1 MVVEITQEKGGTTM
15 KLKKLLALT
24 LTGAVLTVSLT
35 ACTPLDAAELVY
47 DSIFGGGS
55 SSTGS
60 GNTGSTGGNT
70 SGTTGS
76 GSTAEEA
83 ENRAVAEAF
92 VRSKQSDSYTGKNY
106 ANITPV
112 YDIPHLEEFVREI
125 DEYCTKKSAKN
136 GRDWE
141 YTVHNLSTQELND
154 LSTVLKRGTYGS
166 AEASLQFGKD
176 IQGTPEQKLNL
187 FICKS
192 FWDDQ
197 SYPYHGNAWFD
208 SVVLTRADGSTYRF
222 LLSICHG

>member
-1 MVVEITQEKGGTTM
+1 M

-24 LTGAVLTVSLT
+24 LTGAVLTASLT

-60 GNTGSTGGNT
+60 GNTGGTTGGN
-70 SGTTGS
+70 TGS
-76 GSTAEEA
+76 GSTAEDA
-83 ENRAVAEAF
+83 ENRAVAEAYVEF
-92 VRSKQSDSYTGKNY
+92 LKKGTYTSSTY
-106 ANITPV
+106 ADIDPV
-112 YDIPHLEEFVREI
+112 YDIPHLEEFVKAI
-125 DEYCTKKSAKN
+125 DEYCTKECETNGKS
-136 GRDWE
+136 WE
-141 YTVHNLSTQELND
+141 YTVHNLSKEKLND
-154 LSTVLKRGTYGS
+154 LATVLHKENYEN

-192 FWDDQ
+192 FWDKQ
-197 SYPYHGNAWFD
+197 SYPYHYRGNAWFD

>member
-1 MVVEITQEKGGTTM
+1 M

-24 LTGAVLTVSLT
+24 LTGAMLTASLT

-70 SGTTGS
+70 GGTTGS

-83 ENRAVAEAF
+83 ENRAVAEAYVDF
-92 VRSKQSDSYTGKNY
+92 LQKEGTYTSSTY

-112 YDIPHLEEFVREI
+112 YDIPYLEDFVKAI
-125 DEYCTKKSAKN
+125 DVYCTEKCKTNGKS
-136 GRDWE
+136 WE
-141 YTVHNLSTQELND
+141 ETVWYLSEDELND
-154 LSTVLKRGTYGS
+154 LAKVLNKKTYGS
-166 AEASLQFGKD
+166 ADASLQFGKASS
-176 IQGTPEQKLNL
+176 GTPQQQANS
-187 FICKS
+187 FTCTCGV

-197 SYPYHGNAWFD
+197 STPYHGNAWFD
-208 SVVLTRADGSTYRF
+208 SVVLTRANGSKYRF
-222 LLSICHG
+222 LLSICHH

>member
-1 MVVEITQEKGGTTM
+1 M

-24 LTGAVLTVSLT
+24 LTGAVLTASLT

-60 GNTGSTGGNT
+60 TGSGNNGSTGSTTGG
-70 SGTTGS
+70 
-76 GSTAEEA
+76 GSTAEDA
-83 ENRAVAEAF
+83 ENRAVAAAY
-92 VRSKQSDSYTGKNY
+92 VKSLQNGTYTGLTY

-112 YDIPHLEEFVREI
+112 YDIPHLEEFVQAI
-125 DEYCTKKSAKN
+125 DVYCTKKSAKN

-166 AEASLQFGKD
+166 ADASLQFGKD
-176 IQGTPEQKLNL
+176 IQGTPEQKANS
-187 FICKS
+187 FPWTCRS
-192 FWDDQ
+192 FWDTTQ
-197 SYPYHGNAWFD
+197 STPYQGNAWFD

>member
-1 MVVEITQEKGGTTM
+1 M

-24 LTGAVLTVSLT
+24 LTGAVLTASLT

-60 GNTGSTGGNT
+60 TGSGNNG
-70 SGTTGS
+70 STGS
-76 GSTAEEA
+76 GSTAEDA
-83 ENRAVAEAF
+83 ENRAVAAAY
-92 VRSKQSDSYTGKNY
+92 VKSLQSGTLTGPTY
-106 ANITPV
+106 RDIEPV
-112 YDIPHLEEFVREI
+112 YDIPYLEDFVKAI
-125 DEYCTKKSAKN
+125 DGYCTKKSAKD

-154 LSTVLKRGTYGS
+154 LSTVLKRGTYES

-192 FWDDQ
+192 FWDKQ
-197 SYPYHGNAWFD
+197 SYPYHYRGNAWFD

>member
-1 MVVEITQEKGGTTM
+1 M
-15 KLKKLLALT
+15 KLKKLLTLT
-24 LTGAVLTVSLT
+24 LAGAVLTASLT

-60 GNTGSTGGNT
+60 GNNGSTGG
-70 SGTTGS
+70 TTGG
-76 GSTAEEA
+76 GSTAEDA
-83 ENRAVAEAF
+83 ENLAVAKAY
-92 VRSKQSDSYTGKNY
+92 VKSMQSGTLTATTYKD
-106 ANITPV
+106 IEPV
-112 YDIPHLEEFVREI
+112 YDIPHLEEFVRAI

-166 AEASLQFGKD
+166 ADASLQFGKD

-192 FWDDQ
+192 FWDAQ
-197 SYPYHGNAWFD
+197 PYPYHGNAWFD
-208 SVVLTRADGSTYRF
+208 SVVLTRTDGSTYRF

>member
-1 MVVEITQEKGGTTM
+1 M

-24 LTGAVLTVSLT
+24 LTGAVLTASLT
-35 ACTPLDAAELVY
+35 ACTPLDAAEFVY

-60 GNTGSTGGNT
+60 GNNGSTGGNT
-70 SGTTGS
+70 GG
-76 GSTAEEA
+76 GSTAEDA
-83 ENRAVAEAF
+83 ENRAVAAAY
-92 VRSKQSDSYTGKNY
+92 VKSLQSGTYTGKTY

-112 YDIPHLEEFVREI
+112 YDIPHLEDFVQAI
-125 DEYCTKKSAKN
+125 DAYCTKKSAKD

-166 AEASLQFGKD
+166 ADASLQFGKD

-192 FWDDQ
+192 FWDAQ
-197 SYPYHGNAWFD
+197 PYPYKGKAWFD
-208 SVVLTRADGSTYRF
+208 SVVLTRADGSKYRF
-222 LLSICHG
+222 LLSICHH

>member
-1 MVVEITQEKGGTTM
+1 M

-24 LTGAVLTVSLT
+24 LTGAVLTASLT

-60 GNTGSTGGNT
+60 TGSGNNGSTGGNT
-70 SGTTGS
+70 GG

-83 ENRAVAEAF
+83 ENRAVAAAY
-92 VRSKQSDSYTGKNY
+92 VRSMQSGTLTGPTY
-106 ANITPV
+106 RDIEPV
-112 YDIPHLEEFVREI
+112 YDIPHLEDFVKAI
-125 DEYCTKKSAKN
+125 DVYCTEKSAKN

-154 LSTVLKRGTYGS
+154 LSTVLKRGTYES

-192 FWDDQ
+192 FWDKQ
-197 SYPYHGNAWFD
+197 SYPYHYRGNAWFD
-208 SVVLTRADGSTYRF
+208 SVVLTRADGSKYRF

>member
-1 MVVEITQEKGGTTM
+1 M

-24 LTGAVLTVSLT
+24 LTGAVLTASLT

-60 GNTGSTGGNT
+60 GNNGSTGGN
-70 SGTTGS
+70 TGS
-76 GSTAEEA
+76 GSTAEDA
-83 ENRAVAEAF
+83 ENRAVAAAY
-92 VRSKQSDSYTGKNY
+92 VQSLKNDTLTGKTY
-106 ANITPV
+106 ANIDPV
-112 YDIPHLEEFVREI
+112 YDIPYLEDFVKAI
-125 DEYCTKKSAKN
+125 DVLCTEKCKTNGKS
-136 GRDWE
+136 WE
-141 YTVHNLSTQELND
+141 YTVHNLSKEKLND
-154 LSTVLKRGTYGS
+154 LATVLHKENYEN

-192 FWDDQ
+192 FWDKQ
-197 SYPYHGNAWFD
+197 SYPYHYRGNAWFD

>member
-1 MVVEITQEKGGTTM
+1 M

-24 LTGAVLTVSLT
+24 LTGAVLTASLT

-70 SGTTGS
+70 GS
-76 GSTAEEA
+76 GSTAEDA
-83 ENRAVAEAF
+83 ENRAVAEAY
-92 VRSKQSDSYTGKNY
+92 VRSMQSGTLTGPTY
-106 ANITPV
+106 RDIEPV
-112 YDIPHLEEFVREI
+112 YDIPHLEDFVKAI
-125 DEYCTKKSAKN
+125 DVYCTKKSEK
-136 GRDWE
+136 DKESWE
-141 YTVHNLSTQELND
+141 ETVHNLSKEELND
-154 LSTVLKRGTYGS
+154 LAKVLNKKTYGS

-176 IQGTPEQKLNL
+176 IQGTPEQKANS
-187 FICKS
+187 FTRICIS
-192 FWDDQ
+192 FWDAQ
-197 SYPYHGNAWFD
+197 SYPYKGNAWFD

>member
-1 MVVEITQEKGGTTM
+1 M

-24 LTGAVLTVSLT
+24 LTGAVLTASLT
-35 ACTPLDAAELVY
+35 ACMPLDAAELVY

-60 GNTGSTGGNT
+60 GNNGNTGGN
-70 SGTTGS
+70 TGS

-83 ENRAVAEAF
+83 ENRAVAAAY
-92 VRSKQSDSYTGKNY
+92 VKSWQSKSSAY
-106 ANITPV
+106 ADIDPV
-112 YDIPHLEEFVREI
+112 YDIPHLEDFVKAI
-125 DEYCTKKSAKN
+125 DVYCTKKSEKD
-136 GRDWE
+136 RESWE
-141 YTVHNLSTQELND
+141 ETVHNLSEKELND
-154 LSTVLKRGTYGS
+154 LAKVLHKETYGS

-176 IQGTPEQKLNL
+176 IQGTPEQKANS
-187 FICKS
+187 FARICGS

-222 LLSICHG
+222 LLSICHN

>member
-1 MVVEITQEKGGTTM
+1 M

-24 LTGAVLTVSLT
+24 LTGAVLTASLT

-60 GNTGSTGGNT
+60 GNNGSTGGNT
-70 SGTTGS
+70 GG
-76 GSTAEEA
+76 GSTAEDA
-83 ENRAVAEAF
+83 ENRAVAAAY
-92 VRSKQSDSYTGKNY
+92 VKSLQSGTYTGKTY
-106 ANITPV
+106 ANIDPV
-112 YDIPHLEEFVREI
+112 YDIPYLEDFVKAI
-125 DEYCTKKSAKN
+125 DVLCTEKCKTNGKS
-136 GRDWE
+136 WE

-154 LSTVLKRGTYGS
+154 LSTVLKRETYGS
-166 AEASLQFGKD
+166 ADASLQFGKD

-192 FWDDQ
+192 FWDAQ
-197 SYPYHGNAWFD
+197 PYPYKGNAWFD

>member
-1 MVVEITQEKGGTTM
+1 M

-24 LTGAVLTVSLT
+24 LTGAVLTASLT

-60 GNTGSTGGNT
+60 TGSGNNGSTGGNT
-70 SGTTGS
+70 GG

-83 ENRAVAEAF
+83 ENRAVAAAY
-92 VRSKQSDSYTGKNY
+92 VRSMQSGTLTGPTY
-106 ANITPV
+106 RDIEPV
-112 YDIPHLEEFVREI
+112 YDIPHLEDFVKAI
-125 DEYCTKKSAKN
+125 DVYCTEKSAKN

-192 FWDDQ
+192 FWDKQ
-197 SYPYHGNAWFD
+197 SYPYHYRGNAWFD
-208 SVVLTRADGSTYRF
+208 SVVLTRADGSKYRF
-222 LLSICHG
+222 LLSICHN

>member
-1 MVVEITQEKGGTTM
+1 M

-24 LTGAVLTVSLT
+24 LAGAVLTASLT

-60 GNTGSTGGNT
+60 TGSGNTGSTGGNT
-70 SGTTGS
+70 GG
-76 GSTAEEA
+76 GSTAEDA
-83 ENRAVAEAF
+83 ENRAVAAAC
-92 VRSKQSDSYTGKNY
+92 VKSWQSRGSAYKN
-106 ANITPV
+106 IEPV
-112 YDIPHLEEFVREI
+112 YDIPHLEDFVKAI
-125 DEYCTKKSAKN
+125 DVYCTKECETNGKS
-136 GRDWE
+136 WE

-154 LSTVLKRGTYGS
+154 LAKVLKRGTYES

-192 FWDDQ
+192 FWDKQ
-197 SYPYHGNAWFD
+197 SYPYHYRGNAWFD
-208 SVVLTRADGSTYRF
+208 SVVLTRADGSKYRF
-222 LLSICHG
+222 LLSICHN

>member
-1 MVVEITQEKGGTTM
+1 M

-24 LTGAVLTVSLT
+24 LTGAVLTASLT

-60 GNTGSTGGNT
+60 GNNGSTGGNT
-70 SGTTGS
+70 GG
-76 GSTAEEA
+76 GSTAEDA
-83 ENRAVAEAF
+83 ENRAVAAAY
-92 VRSKQSDSYTGKNY
+92 VKSLQSGTLTGPTY
-106 ANITPV
+106 RDIEPV
-112 YDIPHLEEFVREI
+112 YDIPYLEDFVKAI
-125 DEYCTKKSAKN
+125 DVLCTEECETNGKS
-136 GRDWE
+136 WE
-141 YTVHNLSTQELND
+141 YTVHNLSKEKLND
-154 LSTVLKRGTYGS
+154 LAKVLHKENYEN

-192 FWDDQ
+192 FWDKQ
-197 SYPYHGNAWFD
+197 SYPYHYRGKAWFD

-222 LLSICHG
+222 LLSICHN